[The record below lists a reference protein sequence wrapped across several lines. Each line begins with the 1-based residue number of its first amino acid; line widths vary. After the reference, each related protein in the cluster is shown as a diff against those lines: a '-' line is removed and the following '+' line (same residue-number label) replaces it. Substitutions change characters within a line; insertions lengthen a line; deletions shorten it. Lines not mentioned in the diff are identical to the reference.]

1 MTVLSEAD
9 ARLHRWVPSVRVRS
23 VIAVAFAASVT
34 LQIVGVPFT
43 SSFGTRTRI
52 DLDVYRLGAQI
63 WQQGQSL
70 YADGSMPFTSD
81 GIWLPFTYPPFAAIG
96 FVPLGLLGLGLAGLL
111 MSIVT
116 AALVVVCGHIVL
128 GVLSVGNPAN
138 RWWIALTVGGVAVWS
153 NPLWMTLGFGQINIV
168 LMTLIIVDLFVVGR
182 GRPRAAGPLRGVLTG
197 VAAAVKLTPLVFIS
211 VFLIARSWRP
221 AIVAGVTFVG
231 AGILAWIWLPADS
244 LTYWTHTLFHTTR
257 IGDPAG
263 RINQNINAM
272 WIRLVPHAEMTEQ
285 LLWVASSVVVTG
297 LAIVAARACRPVS
310 AFGALRAPDTSAP
323 NTSSASGSAGVAA
336 VLVTCVVATWGL
348 LVSPTS
354 WAHHWVWAIP
364 TILVA
369 TVVAARSTDRRVQ
382 AAHVSVAASGV
393 VIFALGPF
401 QFLSPAVRQWS
412 VIDHLIGNAYT
423 LWGLGFLMVVWLLP
437 PRWTERRAAGART
450 EMAGTGAA

>member
-1 MTVLSEAD
+1 M
-9 ARLHRWVPSVRVRS
+9 
-23 VIAVAFAASVT
+23 
-34 LQIVGVPFT
+34 GVPFT

-111 MSIVT
+111 MSILT
-116 AALVVVCGHIVL
+116 AALVVICGHIVL
-128 GVLSVGNPAN
+128 GVLSVGNTAN
-138 RWWIALTVGGVAVWS
+138 RWWIALMVGGVAVWS

-168 LMTLIIVDLFVVGR
+168 LMTLIIVDVFVVGR
-182 GRPRAAGPLRGVLTG
+182 GRARAAGPLQGVLTG
-197 VAAAVKLTPLVFIS
+197 VAAAVKLTPLVFIA

-231 AGILAWIWLPADS
+231 AGVLAWIWLPADS

-285 LLWVASSVVVTG
+285 FADRLAGCAVRHGRAQLEIGVPGHESQQLAADVT
-297 LAIVAARACRPVS
+297 ARADDDRRNAHDEGFLTRPWIMS
-310 AFGALRAPDTSAP
+310 PSLTGFTRALIAGKPVR
-323 NTSSASGSAGVAA
+323 SSICW
-336 VLVTCVVATWGL
+336 T
-348 LVSPTS
+348 PTS
-354 WAHHWVWAIP
+354 
-364 TILVA
+364 L
-369 TVVAARSTDRRVQ
+369 
-382 AAHVSVAASGV
+382 SVA
-393 VIFALGPF
+393 GP
-401 QFLSPAVRQWS
+401 V
-412 VIDHLIGNAYT
+412 T
-423 LWGLGFLMVVWLLP
+423 
-437 PRWTERRAAGART
+437 TAGSI
-450 EMAGTGAA
+450 